1 MINELERVVR
11 DCRSSRDCKT
21 LVPVFVP
28 AVCSSVES
36 IITLQKSLV
45 KSSNFIEIPLRDPF
59 WVLQQIQDRWNSVI
73 RAYFQLL
80 EDSMSRFLCHSSHQ
94 KMSERSIRDYSMIQ
108 RSSWRIS
115 KAENIS
121 KTYSEPSIPGGGGGF
136 TGCLLMWSLLAYR
149 STSGSPRK
157 SCSISRRKSKITC
170 RR

>member
-11 DCRSSRDCKT
+11 DFRSSRDCKT

-28 AVCSSVES
+28 AVCSSVKV
-36 IITLQKSLV
+36 ITLQKSSVQL
-45 KSSNFIEIPLRDPF
+45 STFIEIPIRDPF
-59 WVLQQIQDRWNSVI
+59 WVLQQIQDRLNSVI

-80 EDSMSRFLCHSSHQ
+80 EDSKSRFSYHSNHQ
-94 KMSERSIRDYSMIQ
+94 KMLERSIRDYSMI
-108 RSSWRIS
+108 RKSSWRMV
-115 KAENIS
+115 KAENSS

-136 TGCLLMWSLLAYR
+136 TGCLLIWSLLAYR

-157 SCSISRRKSKITC
+157 TCSIFRRKSKITC

>member
-59 WVLQQIQDRWNSVI
+59 
-73 RAYFQLL
+73 
-80 EDSMSRFLCHSSHQ
+80 
-94 KMSERSIRDYSMIQ
+94 
-108 RSSWRIS
+108 
-115 KAENIS
+115 
-121 KTYSEPSIPGGGGGF
+121 
-136 TGCLLMWSLLAYR
+136 
-149 STSGSPRK
+149 
-157 SCSISRRKSKITC
+157 
-170 RR
+170 